1 MSWRGAPEWTYGALC
16 AALALALSLGARW
29 NSRLVIAP
37 RHGQLV
43 FGQAGGEEADAV
55 SGAAGEPRTWQKIE
69 KIPGARRAS
78 YGFVDFKQDR
88 ITFSYKIPEAAFH
101 KYNDAYGYRPEDLA
115 AMKEWRDNATASS
128 FRLAVATHKSQAQ
141 VNAAAAA
148 IQAEY
153 QKKVKD
159 YLADRGFMLEAGNV
173 TRIDMPAVVRRNG
186 PMVKPIAEVFDRFAT
201 QHRYR
206 SMDIIGAVLSFAQT
220 AVKYRQPDDVFKG
233 KHTGGILP
241 PITTVVM
248 GWGDCDTKTALVSS
262 ILSNWGQ
269 MRMVGISVPG
279 HYLMGVLQIPD
290 KGDMFVEYKGL
301 QYILLEPAGPGWMPP
316 GTVADETVA
325 QLNAS
330 DGYKMY
336 PFF

>member
-1 MSWRGAPEWTYGALC
+1 MSWRGAPAWTYGALC
-16 AALALALSLGARW
+16 ASLVLALRGGADW
-29 NSRLVIAP
+29 NRRLVLSP

-55 SGAAGEPRTWQKIE
+55 SGEEGSPRTWQKIQKTPSE
-69 KIPGARRAS
+69 RRAS
-78 YGFVDFKQDR
+78 YGFVDFKQDK
-88 ITFSYKIPEAAFH
+88 ITFSYKIPEPVFH
-101 KYNDAYGYRPEDLA
+101 KYNESYGYRPEDLA
-115 AMKEWRDNATASS
+115 ALKEWRDNATASS
-128 FRLAVATHKSQAQ
+128 FRIAVKTHKTQAQ
-141 VNAAAAA
+141 VDAAAAA
-148 IQAEY
+148 IQKEY
-153 QKKVKD
+153 QQKVKD
-159 YLADRGFMLEAGNV
+159 YLNDRGFVLESGNV

-186 PMVKPIAEVFDRFAT
+186 PLVKPIAEVFDRYAA
-201 QHRYR
+201 QRRYQ

-241 PITTVVM
+241 PITTVVL

-262 ILSNWGQ
+262 ILSNWRQ
-269 MRMVGISVPG
+269 MRMVGVSVPG

-290 KGDMFVEYKGL
+290 KGDMYVEYKGL
-301 QYILLEPAGPGWMPP
+301 QYVLLEPAGPGWMPP